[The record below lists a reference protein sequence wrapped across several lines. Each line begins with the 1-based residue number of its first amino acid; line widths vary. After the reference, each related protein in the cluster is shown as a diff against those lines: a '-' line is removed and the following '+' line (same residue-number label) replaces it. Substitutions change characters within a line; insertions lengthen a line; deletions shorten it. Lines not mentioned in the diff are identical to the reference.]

1 MANTFKNYPASN
13 VSSNTVVYTT
23 PASTSAT
30 LIGMTIANKTASS
43 VLANIHMN
51 IGGTNF
57 HMIKDATIP
66 TGGALVPIG
75 NDQKVVMEATDTLSV
90 SCTGNCDVI
99 LSALEIT

>member
-90 SCTGNCDVI
+90 SCSGNCDVI

>member
-23 PASTSAT
+23 PAATQAT

-43 VLANIHMN
+43 VTSNVHLN

-66 TGGALVPIG
+66 TGGSLVPIG
-75 NDQKVVMEATDTLSV
+75 NDQKVVMKASDTLSV
-90 SCTGNCDVI
+90 SCSGNCDII

>member
-90 SCTGNCDVI
+90 SCSGNCDVI
-99 LSALEIT
+99 LSALQIT

>member
-23 PASTSAT
+23 PAATQAT

-43 VLANIHMN
+43 VLANVHIN

-66 TGGALVPIG
+66 TGGSLVPIG
-75 NDQKVVMEATDTLSV
+75 NDQKVVMEASDTLSV
-90 SCTGNCDVI
+90 SCSGNCDII

>member
-90 SCTGNCDVI
+90 SCSGNYDVI